1 MVGGEGVKEFKY
13 EKVHRLWDEFV
24 ETLFE
29 LHLICAGTKE
39 DFPRALKATVEN
51 KMEGTLSDDAFTE
64 VTA

>member
-1 MVGGEGVKEFKY
+1 MKELKY

-29 LHLICAGTKE
+29 LHLICHGTKE
-39 DFPRALKATVEN
+39 DFPRELKATVDY
-51 KMEGTLSDDAFTE
+51 KMKGTLSDDGFTE

>member
-1 MVGGEGVKEFKY
+1 MKETKN
-13 EKVHRLWDEFV
+13 EKLHRLWDEFV

-39 DFPRALKATVEN
+39 DFPRALKGTVEN
-51 KMEGTLSDDAFTE
+51 MMEGTLSDDAFTE

>member
-1 MVGGEGVKEFKY
+1 VKEFKY

-29 LHLICAGTKE
+29 LHLICAGTEE
-39 DFPRALKATVEN
+39 DFPLVLKATVE
-51 KMEGTLSDDAFTE
+51 TLLDDGFTE